1 MVARG
6 GNMNKNSENP
16 RVGKAF
22 QDLVI
27 KRLKAMYHQNFY
39 SEYALPIGNPP
50 KLHRFDCVSE
60 DETVVVECKCYTWT
74 DSGNVP
80 SAKLMGLNEAVFY
93 MSYLPAGTTRILAI
107 NKSTHPRRAETL
119 AEYYN
124 RIDGHLLNGVTILEI
139 DEYGLLRQIQ

>member
-1 MVARG
+1 MTKG
-6 GNMNKNSENP
+6 DEMNKNNENP
-16 RVGKAF
+16 RIGKAF
-22 QDLVI
+22 QDLVS
-27 KRLKAMYHQNFY
+27 KRLKSLYHQEFY

-60 DETVVVECKCYTWT
+60 DQCIVVECKCYTWT

-93 MSYLPAGTTRILAI
+93 MSYLPAGTKRILAI
-107 NKSTHPRRAETL
+107 KKAIHPSKTETL

-124 RIDGHLLNGVTILEI
+124 RIDGHLLEGIAILEF
-139 DEYGLLRQIQ
+139 DDQGDYRQIR